1 MDEWLTT
8 AEVAKVLKVNPETVK
23 RWLRGGEM
31 RGSLLSDRAG
41 WRVAREEVAR
51 FMRARENLAETG
63 KAAA

>member
-8 AEVAKVLKVNPETVK
+8 AEVAKILKVNPETVK

-41 WRVAREEVAR
+41 WRIARDEVTR
-51 FMRARENLAETG
+51 FMRERENLAETG

>member
-8 AEVAKVLKVNPETVK
+8 AEVAQLLKVNPETVK

-41 WRVAREEVAR
+41 WRVAREEVNR
-51 FMRARENLAETG
+51 FMRERENLALTG

>member
-8 AEVAKVLKVNPETVK
+8 AEVAQLLRVNPETVK
-23 RWLRGGEM
+23 RWLRSGEM

-41 WRVAREEVAR
+41 WRIARAEVGR
-51 FMRARENLAETG
+51 FMRDRENVDERG